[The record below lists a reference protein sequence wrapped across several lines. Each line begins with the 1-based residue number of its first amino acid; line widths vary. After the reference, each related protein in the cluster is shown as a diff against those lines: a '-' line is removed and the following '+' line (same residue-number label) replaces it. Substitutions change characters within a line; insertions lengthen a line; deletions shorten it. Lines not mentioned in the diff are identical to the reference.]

1 MDTSTSVLIV
11 LESIA
16 HLSTSYTYRSTPAK
30 KNTRRVGKLTQKKK
44 KKKSSLIK
52 DVIESQAKL

>member
-44 KKKSSLIK
+44 KKKEQPNK
-52 DVIESQAKL
+52 RCY

>member
-1 MDTSTSVLIV
+1 MDTLTSVLIV

-16 HLSTSYTYRSTPAK
+16 HLSTSYTYRPTPAR
-30 KNTRRVGKLTQKKK
+30 KNTKGVGKLTQKK

-52 DVIESQAKL
+52 DVIEPHAKL